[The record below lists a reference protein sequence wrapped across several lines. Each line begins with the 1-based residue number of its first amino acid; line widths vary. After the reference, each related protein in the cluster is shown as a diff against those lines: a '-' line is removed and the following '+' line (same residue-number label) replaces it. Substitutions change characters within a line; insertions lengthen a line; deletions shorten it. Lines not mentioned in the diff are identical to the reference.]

1 MFETV
6 FFSTYFL
13 PGVLALIMFGMGTS
27 LTMDDFKNIFLQ
39 PKAVI
44 TGLTAQMILLPAL
57 AIGLA
62 AISGL
67 PPEFQ
72 VGLVLVSACP
82 GGAVSNLLSYL
93 LKGNLALS
101 VSMTSINSFLVI
113 FTIPTIVGI
122 GISTFGGP
130 TKDLVMPFW
139 DTVVNIL
146 MITVLPCVVGIVVR
160 SQSESFARK
169 LEKPMKVAMPI
180 LLAIAMLAAIFLEKK
195 EGVPIT
201 GADYMA
207 VLPWALGMN
216 MVSMFGGLGIAKL
229 LKMERPKQ
237 LTIGLEVGLQNSG
250 LAITVATSAN
260 LLGEPRLAVPASVY
274 ALFSFFTAVL
284 FGLLVNRKEVSI
296 RDIFRSSAGKE

>member
-1 MFETV
+1 MIETV

-27 LTMDDFKNIFLQ
+27 LTMLDFKNIFLQ

-44 TGLTAQMILLPAL
+44 TGLIAQMILLPAL
-57 AIGLA
+57 ALGLA

-72 VGLVLVSACP
+72 VGLVLISACP

-101 VSMTSINSFLVI
+101 VSMTSVNSFLVI

-139 DTVVNIL
+139 ETVLNIL
-146 MITVLPCVVGIVVR
+146 MITVVPCIIGVFVR
-160 SQSESFARK
+160 SQSESFAKR
-169 LEKPMKVAMPI
+169 LERPMKVAMPI
-180 LLAIAMLAAIFLEKK
+180 LLAVAMMAAIFLEKK

-201 GADYMA
+201 GGDYLA

-216 MVSMFGGLGIAKL
+216 LISMFGGLGIATL
-229 LKMERPKQ
+229 LGMDRPKR

-250 LAITVATSAN
+250 LAITVATSAH

-274 ALFSFFTAVL
+274 ALFSFFTAVF
-284 FGLLVNRKEVSI
+284 FGLLVNRKEVTL
-296 RDIFRSSAGKE
+296 RDMFRSSTAKE

>member
-1 MFETV
+1 MFETT

-27 LTMDDFKNIFLQ
+27 LTGNDFRNIFLQ

-44 TGLTAQMILLPAL
+44 IGLICQMLLLPAV

-67 PPEFQ
+67 PAEFQ
-72 VGLVLVSACP
+72 VGLVLISACP

-113 FTIPTIVGI
+113 FTIPLIVNIALSSFSGQ
-122 GISTFGGP
+122 ST
-130 TKDLVMPFW
+130 DLVMPFW
-139 DTVVNIL
+139 KTVINIL
-146 MITVLPCVVGIVVR
+146 LITVIPCILGVLVR
-160 SQSESFARK
+160 YRFPAFAAKLQSP
-169 LEKPMKVAMPI
+169 LKVAMPV
-180 LLAIAMLAAIFLEKK
+180 LLAVAMVAAIFLEKK
-195 EGVPIT
+195 AGVPIT
-201 GADYMA
+201 SQEYIS
-207 VLPWALGMN
+207 VLPWALALNFVG
-216 MVSMFGGLGIAKL
+216 MFGGLGIARL
-229 LKMERPKQ
+229 LGLNGPKR

-250 LAITVATSAN
+250 LAIAVATSAN
-260 LLGEPRLAVPASVY
+260 LLGDPRLAVPASVY

-284 FGLLVNRKEVSI
+284 FGLIVNRKEVKL
-296 RDIFRSSAGKE
+296 RDMFRT